1 MKKVVK
7 NNLIGCAFALSC
19 SLIAAGGAA
28 THEAFAN
35 EAVGA
40 KVAVNETIS
49 FTTGASIRVDTE
61 ETGVTGVRYAANIPA
76 ELYNTVIE
84 NGVYKSDKTEL
95 GMMIVPAKAFTM
107 FARKSTENDYFKYFA
122 SLDASNS
129 KENISSAIPAD
140 KYNQKGDGYQVQGV
154 IELKPENY
162 NVEYQ
167 AAVYYTTDG
176 ETYTYSPL
184 SSERSITYVAKEA
197 LNDKNSGLSGEQKA
211 KLTEI
216 VSAYAPVVSI
226 ERNGEITGYAS
237 LQGAFSES
245 KAKDI
250 ITLNEDITLT
260 STAEPSAEAVRNGI
274 TLNGNGHTITLDCAG
289 KTGIRF
295 GHDSSENKNH
305 VYATGSTIKNLT
317 IQGTAGIGLHLHGG
331 TTTAMENVVIKGS
344 YSSLAVNFYGTHGGV
359 LTNCDFSND
368 VVNSY
373 VDVSVFANCQSKNQI
388 VLNNSNIDRLY
399 INGFNS
405 TYANNGVKLIVNE
418 GSHIGNL
425 INYEKGAY
433 YQNNGATIDNILY
446 SITDS
451 QGYNTGFFQT
461 AENEYAILNA
471 SGLQYFAN
479 LVNEGKTF
487 AGKTVKLISDINLS
501 GIAFTP
507 IGTSKA
513 ISFQGTFDGN
523 GYSIKSATIHAYTLE
538 TTGTV
543 YGGGLFGNINNATI
557 KNLTIE
563 NADVNSGVYRNET
576 QKALKGN
583 IFGILSG
590 YAYGTTTIENVT
602 ITESKVSAFG
612 KVGAFVGYLP
622 EGTLVFKN
630 CKAIKTI
637 VEGVYNCAGLCGTM
651 AGSIVIENCNVDG
664 VEFVSGNNE
673 FENHFFTG
681 KETLTVGGRTGS
693 FVTGDNGTYYCV
705 EFAKYYTQF
714 NADNGKLG
722 DEIPY
727 NEAENYTIA
736 N

>member
-7 NNLIGCAFALSC
+7 NTLIGCAFALSC

-84 NGVYKSDKTEL
+84 NGAYKSDKTEL

-129 KENISSAIPAD
+129 KENISSAIPVE
-140 KYNQKGDGYQVQGV
+140 KYNKKGDGYQVQGV

-184 SSERSITYVAKEA
+184 SSARSITYVAKEA

-226 ERNGEITGYAS
+226 ERNGKITGYAS

-245 KAKDI
+245 KPKDI

-295 GHDSSENKNH
+295 GHDDSSKNKNH

-344 YSSLAVNFYGTHGGV
+344 YSMLAVNFYGTHGGV

-373 VDVSVFANCQSKNQI
+373 VDASVFANCQSANEI
-388 VLNNSNIDRLY
+388 VLNNTNIDRLY
-399 INGFNS
+399 INGFDA
-405 TYANNGVKLIVNE
+405 TFENNGVKLIVNE
-418 GSHIGNL
+418 GSKIGRL
-425 INYEKGAY
+425 INYKEGAY
-433 YQNNGATIDNILY
+433 YQINDGATVTEILHNIN
-446 SITDS
+446 DS
-451 QGYNTGFFQT
+451 GFTQDMVT
-461 AENEYAILNA
+461 AENKILNA

-479 LVNEGKTF
+479 HVNKGETF

-523 GYSIKSATIHAYTLE
+523 GYSIKNATIHAYTLE
-538 TTGTV
+538 TTSTV
-543 YGGGLFGNINNATI
+543 YGSGLFGNINNATI

-622 EGTLVFKN
+622 EGTLALKN
-630 CKAIKTI
+630 CKATKTI

-681 KETLTVGGRTGS
+681 KETLTVGGHTGS
-693 FVTGDNGTYYCV
+693 FVTGDKGTYYCV

-727 NEAENYTIA
+727 NEAENYTKA

>member
-7 NNLIGCAFALSC
+7 NTLIGCAFALSC

-84 NGVYKSDKTEL
+84 NGAYKSDKTEL

-129 KENISSAIPAD
+129 KENISSAIPVE
-140 KYNQKGDGYQVQGV
+140 KYNKKGDGYQVQGV

-184 SSERSITYVAKEA
+184 SSARSITYVAKEA
-197 LNDKNSGLSGEQKA
+197 LNDKNSGLSSEQKA

-344 YSSLAVNFYGTHGGV
+344 YSTLAVNFYGTHGGV

-373 VDVSVFANCQSKNQI
+373 VDASVFANCQSKNQI

-399 INGFNS
+399 INRFKS
-405 TYANNGVKLIVNE
+405 TYENNGVKLIVNE
-418 GSHIGNL
+418 GSHIGRL
-425 INYEKGAY
+425 INCEEGAY
-433 YQNNGATIDNILY
+433 YQINDGATVTEILHNIN
-446 SITDS
+446 DS
-451 QGYNTGFFQT
+451 GFTQDMVT
-461 AENEYAILNA
+461 AEYKILNA

-479 LVNEGKTF
+479 LVNGGETF

-523 GYSIKSATIHAYTLE
+523 GYSIKNATIHAYTLE
-538 TTGTV
+538 TTSTV

-622 EGTLVFKN
+622 EGTLALKN
-630 CKAIKTI
+630 CKATKTI

-681 KETLTVGGRTGS
+681 KETLTVGGHTGS

-727 NEAENYTIA
+727 NKAENYTKA